1 VHVPLTQR
9 VQCALRSESS
19 SLLVICDELIVT
31 VLDTIR
37 LVVANMFDLPK
48 DVQLLVLDSVSVRRA
63 RKSWADV

>member
-1 VHVPLTQR
+1 MCPPERELI
-9 VQCALRSESS
+9 
-19 SLLVICDELIVT
+19 LLVICDELIVT